1 MKKSKKANNK
11 PTKRKV
17 TQKQKQ
23 QQNVVVNI
31 GTRPAFRNPKQR
43 RVPPPKP
50 VIQTVFKVTPVSQPG
65 FQSIGDR
72 IVERDAM
79 QNRLSSQVQKLEP
92 TLDSARVRAIP
103 NVPALQQEQLGAS
116 PARTRAPRDLMKPRD
131 LMNEGWESARDA
143 ASPRETIGTLQQEQ
157 QRVRNIVRASSMKP
171 ESPREAVGV
180 PVPQLSNVTPSRVAS
195 PTISSLRR
203 LTPEIATLE
212 SNVKG
217 MLKRAAGVKNIRAIV
232 LKRPLIR
239 DKPGYD
245 KYLNV
250 LKAFN
255 ATPAG
260 VASIKPYL
268 QSDNADQIAIHAKLF
283 GGSSSQPTLADMAMG

>member
-11 PTKRKV
+11 PKKRKV
-17 TQKQKQ
+17 TQNQKQ

-50 VIQTVFKVTPVSQPG
+50 VVQTVFRTTPVSQPG

-72 IVERDAM
+72 IVERDI

-103 NVPALQQEQLGAS
+103 NVPALQQEQLGA
-116 PARTRAPRDLMKPRD
+116 PP
-131 LMNEGWESARDA
+131 ARDA
-143 ASPRETIGTLQQEQ
+143 TSPRATIGTLQQEQ
-157 QRVRNIVRASSMKP
+157 QRVRNLVMASSMKP
-171 ESPREAVGV
+171 ESPIET
-180 PVPQLSNVTPSRVAS
+180 VTPSSVAK

-203 LTPEIATLE
+203 TTPEIAALE
-212 SNVKG
+212 SKIRG
-217 MLKRAAGVKNIRAIV
+217 LLKKQAGVKNIRAIV
-232 LKRPLIR
+232 LKRPLIS
-239 DKPGYD
+239 DMAGYD
-245 KYLNV
+245 KYLKV
-250 LKAFN
+250 LRGFDV
-255 ATPAG
+255 TRAG

-268 QSDNADQIAIHAKLF
+268 QSDSADQIAIHTKLF
-283 GGSSSQPTLADMAMG
+283 DSSSSQPTLADILQ